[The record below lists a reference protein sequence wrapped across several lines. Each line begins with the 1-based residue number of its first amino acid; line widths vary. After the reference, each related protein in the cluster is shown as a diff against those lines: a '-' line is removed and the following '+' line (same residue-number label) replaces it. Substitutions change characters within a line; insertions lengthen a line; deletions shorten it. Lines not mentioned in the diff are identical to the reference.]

1 MTKET
6 PAAPHEIL
14 AHIMAAT
21 IAMQKFHPDPRAQEA
36 GNIIAGGI
44 GSPLLALVGEDKALD
59 MFEACY
65 AILNAGPLKG
75 TGIHAPQAE
84 ARRAQHRGRSAGRD
98 AREGADMRVN
108 QQDAPII
115 EEVLFASWTSSEDPL
130 DIARAISCLCEHLN
144 IEIIRTNATKHGN
157 TEVQIRSTGE

>member
-21 IAMQKFHPDPRAQEA
+21 IAMEKFHPDPHAREA
-36 GNIIAGGI
+36 GQIIAAGVGA
-44 GSPLLALVGEDKALD
+44 LLLSLVGEDKALD

-75 TGIHAPQAE
+75 TGIHVTTQRKLTTDAHSTTEGVLAGL
-84 ARRAQHRGRSAGRD
+84 RAKGL
-98 AREGADMRVN
+98 
-108 QQDAPII
+108 I
-115 EEVLFASWTSSEDPL
+115 
-130 DIARAISCLCEHLN
+130 
-144 IEIIRTNATKHGN
+144 
-157 TEVQIRSTGE
+157 

>member
-21 IAMQKFHPDPRAQEA
+21 IAMQKFHPDPHAREA
-36 GNIIAGGI
+36 GQIIAAGVGA
-44 GSPLLALVGEDKALD
+44 LLLSLVGEDKALD

-75 TGIHAPQAE
+75 TGIHVTTHRKLTTDAHSTTEGVLAGLR
-84 ARRAQHRGRSAGRD
+84 ARGL
-98 AREGADMRVN
+98 
-108 QQDAPII
+108 I
-115 EEVLFASWTSSEDPL
+115 
-130 DIARAISCLCEHLN
+130 
-144 IEIIRTNATKHGN
+144 
-157 TEVQIRSTGE
+157 

>member
-21 IAMQKFHPDPRAQEA
+21 IAMQKFHPDPHAQEA

-44 GSPLLALVGEDKALD
+44 GSLLLSLVGEDKALD

-75 TGIHAPQAE
+75 TGIHVTTQRKLKLDAHSTAE
-84 ARRAQHRGRSAGRD
+84 EMLAGLRARGL
-98 AREGADMRVN
+98 
-108 QQDAPII
+108 I
-115 EEVLFASWTSSEDPL
+115 
-130 DIARAISCLCEHLN
+130 
-144 IEIIRTNATKHGN
+144 
-157 TEVQIRSTGE
+157 